1 MAINVAPSSPHCGLV
16 APSISAFRLFTP
28 RAMAICALS
37 VTTIALSTSIPMAM
51 MKPASEVRFNPTP
64 KNDMISSV
72 PPMENISEEPM
83 STPARIPITSMM
95 MTITIRMDSIR
106 LIMKPLFASLAMMFS
121 G

>member
-1 MAINVAPSSPHCGLV
+1 
-16 APSISAFRLFTP
+16 
-28 RAMAICALS
+28 
-37 VTTIALSTSIPMAM
+37 M
-51 MKPASEVRFNPTP
+51 M
-64 KNDMISSV
+64 SSV

-106 LIMKPLFASLAMMFS
+106 LIINPLFASLAMTFS